1 MSTPVDIA
9 AGIGKAGLTGVLIKG
24 GIHLENLGRI
34 KTVAFD
40 KTGTL
45 TKGKPVVTDVVA
57 LNGNES
63 DVMSL
68 AYSVERFSE
77 HPLAQAIVKKAEQM
91 GIKPLSATEFSALIG
106 IMSVAIAVFV
116 HEASELL
123 AD

>member
-34 KTVAFD
+34 KTAAFD
-40 KTGTL
+40 KIGTL